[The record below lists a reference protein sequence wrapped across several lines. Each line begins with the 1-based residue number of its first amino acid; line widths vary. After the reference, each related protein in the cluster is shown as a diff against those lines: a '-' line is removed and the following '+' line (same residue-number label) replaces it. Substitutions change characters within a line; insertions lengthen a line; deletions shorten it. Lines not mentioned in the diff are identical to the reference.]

1 MSIDW
6 SKYGIKEKD
15 STGIDWSKYKTPTKQ
30 EKWESG
36 LAEEKDLFSRIIKP
50 GTIEVGIPNVAASI
64 SAPLGVTKKQME
76 TAKTVQPVQ
85 TTKEELPGRDIPV
98 LGSVFRALDKVGD
111 AVEGSGVG
119 PLMRSFYV
127 PGAGGANVS
136 GLVGAAE
143 NVASKIV
150 RPGTATA
157 LTSGLRGV
165 QQAPVL
171 GSMVLGQ
178 GAKKAIEEAAVGVPL
193 GIGQYLATQGS
204 SGKASLSDAAM
215 AGVDGALLGGAIGA
229 AAPEIGAGIKNLS
242 AKLSNNLRKG
252 KNAVETVV
260 QEADAVPSRIVETVP
275 ENRPAAVE
283 PVQQT
288 QRTQLPVEPNER
300 GLVTTLRES
309 GKLTPEVKANLEAS
323 PVRTYDPI
331 TNAATVQ
338 RANQLIDQGLD
349 VAEAS
354 VLGAQ
359 GRLNADKVATGFRLI
374 DEYQKA
380 GNVQKAVTLA
390 ENLAKQLTEAGQ
402 TVQAASIW
410 NRLTPEGA
418 LVAAT
423 RKVEAIN
430 QKLPKGAADVVLTEK
445 NANDI
450 MTAAQAIQRS
460 GVSKE
465 RAGNVIE
472 ILDNLKA
479 GKQVTVEEKK
489 IVTDFIK
496 DAKQFVKPEK
506 TITPRVAKTP
516 KELTEPRV
524 RDKVVSFMDE
534 AEKAAM
540 ERINARRNR
549 LSSTPFDE
557 WADYAI
563 VGASKLVKGG
573 VKFADWSE
581 DMLRTF
587 GEEIKPHLETIFE
600 QAQERMKLT
609 SRYVSKGQLEKA
621 AEAANRITSSNAEN
635 EFVSNFAAS
644 IKNALD
650 KAKSGD
656 IEGINIDELKSM
668 AQDIVD
674 SAKPGKPTNDEK
686 KILQSAKRLAKK
698 LTQNADEVEL
708 TSPSEQVR
716 EFNALVRQVAELA
729 DEGIEKGVPP
739 KIDKEAIESL
749 SYRLFERAK
758 PSQAEK
764 VATSYLKK
772 NEAKLMPEDIEM
784 VRELAKSVSELSGDA
799 QRAASQDL
807 QVVLNGFERAGVG
820 QKLSSAQYISM
831 LLNPKTQIRNIV
843 GNELLY
849 RIERIQRMAATPIDF
864 AVSKLTGKDRQIT
877 FSRGPMSW
885 DNFFSPTRT
894 FMKGIK
900 EGAVAGAR
908 GVNPDGLTTAY
919 DISGQA
925 FKSKLNPLTYLE
937 KALGATMKGFDYA
950 AYNRAVDGRLREMA
964 YLDAINS
971 GVKGKQAVQA
981 HIDRYMT
988 NLDDNIASVAKEF
1001 GQYITL
1007 QDETTLSR
1015 SLSRLKR
1022 GANKLTTGSENF
1034 GVGSLVIPFAKTPAN
1049 LLLRAIDYSPAGF
1062 AKSITQG
1069 YQILRIRNTDLTRAD
1084 VIQSLTRALFGTGL
1098 SGVGVWLSSKGALRG
1113 ETSPDVDVRELE
1125 KAAGLSQYQLNASAV
1140 GRMFD
1145 AMVTGNLSDV
1155 DKAAKPQPGDT
1166 FYQYEWAQPTSI
1178 PLALG
1183 ANIINERRQAAK
1195 DLLKTGKTEGLPKQ
1209 ATDVTLGALNT
1220 LFNTSVLQG
1229 IQQSFEF
1236 APGESNKVKAFA
1248 INVLKQIP
1256 TMATPSFISQI
1267 NQVMDNKLRENY
1279 SPDFT
1284 EGLLNPAKSRVP
1296 GVAQGMEQKVGTL
1309 GQPQTRLDNVF
1320 DVFLNPAQRS
1330 VYKPTKEAQMVMELL
1345 SDTGD
1350 DTLAPRRVAKYITG
1364 TDPVTRAQ
1372 KRVDLTT
1379 EQYVRYQT
1387 IVGQEVAK
1395 QLGRIPDNA
1404 TTQTKVKRIKDILTD
1419 AGEKGR
1425 KQMKKELNLR

>member
-1 MSIDW
+1 
-6 SKYGIKEKD
+6 
-15 STGIDWSKYKTPTKQ
+15 
-30 EKWESG
+30 
-36 LAEEKDLFSRIIKP
+36 
-50 GTIEVGIPNVAASI
+50 
-64 SAPLGVTKKQME
+64 
-76 TAKTVQPVQ
+76 
-85 TTKEELPGRDIPV
+85 
-98 LGSVFRALDKVGD
+98 
-111 AVEGSGVG
+111 
-119 PLMRSFYV
+119 
-127 PGAGGANVS
+127 
-136 GLVGAAE
+136 
-143 NVASKIV
+143 
-150 RPGTATA
+150 
-157 LTSGLRGV
+157 
-165 QQAPVL
+165 
-171 GSMVLGQ
+171 
-178 GAKKAIEEAAVGVPL
+178 
-193 GIGQYLATQGS
+193 
-204 SGKASLSDAAM
+204 
-215 AGVDGALLGGAIGA
+215 
-229 AAPEIGAGIKNLS
+229 
-242 AKLSNNLRKG
+242 
-252 KNAVETVV
+252 
-260 QEADAVPSRIVETVP
+260 
-275 ENRPAAVE
+275 
-283 PVQQT
+283 
-288 QRTQLPVEPNER
+288 
-300 GLVTTLRES
+300 
-309 GKLTPEVKANLEAS
+309 
-323 PVRTYDPI
+323 
-331 TNAATVQ
+331 
-338 RANQLIDQGLD
+338 
-349 VAEAS
+349 
-354 VLGAQ
+354 
-359 GRLNADKVATGFRLI
+359 
-374 DEYQKA
+374 
-380 GNVQKAVTLA
+380 
-390 ENLAKQLTEAGQ
+390 
-402 TVQAASIW
+402 
-410 NRLTPEGA
+410 
-418 LVAAT
+418 
-423 RKVEAIN
+423 
-430 QKLPKGAADVVLTEK
+430 
-445 NANDI
+445 
-450 MTAAQAIQRS
+450 
-460 GVSKE
+460 
-465 RAGNVIE
+465 
-472 ILDNLKA
+472 
-479 GKQVTVEEKK
+479 
-489 IVTDFIK
+489 
-496 DAKQFVKPEK
+496 
-506 TITPRVAKTP
+506 
-516 KELTEPRV
+516 
-524 RDKVVSFMDE
+524 MDE

-540 ERINARRNR
+540 ERIKARRNR

-573 VKFADWSE
+573 VKFADWST
-581 DMLRTF
+581 DMVKTF
-587 GEEIKPHLETIFE
+587 GEEIKPHLNAIYEK
-600 QAQERMKLT
+600 AQE
-609 SRYVSKGQLEKA
+609 QLSINTKRISQE
-621 AEAANRITSSNAEN
+621 RIT
-635 EFVSNFAAS
+635 
-644 IKNALD
+644 
-650 KAKSGD
+650 
-656 IEGINIDELKSM
+656 
-668 AQDIVD
+668 
-674 SAKPGKPTNDEK
+674 
-686 KILQSAKRLAKK
+686 
-698 LTQNADEVEL
+698 
-708 TSPSEQVR
+708 
-716 EFNALVRQVAELA
+716 
-729 DEGIEKGVPP
+729 
-739 KIDKEAIESL
+739 
-749 SYRLFERAK
+749 
-758 PSQAEK
+758 QAERI
-764 VATSYLKK
+764 AESYLKK
-772 NEAKLMPEDIEM
+772 NETKLSTNDIDFVRNIAKN
-784 VRELAKSVSELSGDA
+784 VSELSGDA

-807 QVVLNGFERAGVG
+807 QAVLNGFERAGVG

-831 LLNPKTQIRNIV
+831 LLNPKTQIRNVV

-849 RIERIQRMAATPIDF
+849 RIERIQRIMSTPVDF
-864 AVSKLTGKDRQIT
+864 AWSKLTGKDRQIT
-877 FSRGPMSW
+877 FMRGPMSW
-885 DNFFSPTRT
+885 DNFFSPTWT
-894 FMKGIK
+894 FLKGLK
-900 EGAVAGAR
+900 EGAAAGAR

-964 YLDAINS
+964 YLYAINT

-1062 AKSITQG
+1062 AKAITQG
-1069 YQILRIRNTDLTRAD
+1069 YQILRSRNTDLTRAD

-1098 SGVGVWLSSKGALRG
+1098 SGVGVWLASKGALRG

-1229 IQQSFEF
+1229 IQQAFEF
-1236 APGESNKVKAFA
+1236 SPGDSNKVKAFA

-1256 TMATPSFISQI
+1256 TMATPAFISQI

-1284 EGLLNPAKSRVP
+1284 EGLLNPARSRVP
-1296 GVAQGMEQKVGTL
+1296 IAAQGMEQKVGTL

-1395 QLGRIPDNA
+1395 QLGRIPENA